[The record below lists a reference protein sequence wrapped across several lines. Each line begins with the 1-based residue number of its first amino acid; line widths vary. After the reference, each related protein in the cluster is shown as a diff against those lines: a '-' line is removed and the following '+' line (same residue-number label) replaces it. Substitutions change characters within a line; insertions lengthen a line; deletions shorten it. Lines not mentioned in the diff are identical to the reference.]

1 MALLKCFH
9 VRPRAERV
17 VAPGEIAR
25 SEHGTD
31 LVMIVLL
38 GLIFAPIVAMHLAFA
53 MGAGPAEAAPAP
65 IEQARALR

>member
-1 MALLKCFH
+1 MALLKRFN
-9 VRPRAERV
+9 VRPRAERI
-17 VAPGEIAR
+17 APGEIAR

-53 MGAGPAEAAPAP
+53 FGDGSASAAPVQ
-65 IEQARALR
+65 IEQPQDAR

>member
-1 MALLKCFH
+1 MALLKSFH

>member
-1 MALLKCFH
+1 MALLKRFI

-17 VAPGEIAR
+17 AAPGEIAR

-53 MGAGPAEAAPAP
+53 FGDGSASAAPAQIQHP
-65 IEQARALR
+65 QDAR